1 MGSASAVKPLINDN
15 DFSFGPRL
23 TRTQGPV
30 NGPPSGAQ
38 VALVTGGARGQGRSH
53 AVNLAKRGAD
63 VVVLDILEQ
72 IPSVEYEM
80 SRQADM
86 DETVKLIEA
95 EDRRVVPVKGDVR
108 SWDDV
113 QNAVNAAITEFGRL
127 DLVSA
132 NAGIM
137 PTTGEPSQQLDAW
150 HAAIDTMLTGVYYTL
165 RAATEPMVESGRGG
179 SIVITG
185 STSTFQGV
193 AFNQKL
199 LNPGQIGYGAAKH
212 GVVAIM
218 RNFAKA
224 LGQFNVRVNL
234 VAPQGVR
241 TPMLINPYFG
251 PSVRDGAPPGWMANV
266 MNTDLVEPQDVS
278 EAVLWL
284 LSDQARY
291 GRPDAAGLRRG
302 RDQGGGPRR
311 RRLRAQPHPGR
322 AHRQRRAGPGPVPG
336 LGRAGRPVR
345 TGHHRAG
352 LTAMT
357 RTSGQ
362 LFRTCSCRSPSAP

>member
-1 MGSASAVKPLINDN
+1 VSDAWRFDGK
-15 DFSFGPRL
+15 
-23 TRTQGPV
+23 
-30 NGPPSGAQ
+30 

-72 IPSVEYEM
+72 IPSVEYDM

-95 EDRRVVPVKGDVR
+95 EDRRVIPVKGDVR
-108 SWDDV
+108 KWDDV
-113 QNAVNAAITEFGRL
+113 QKAVKAAITEFGRL

-199 LNPGQIGYGAAKH
+199 LNPGQVGYGAAKH

-241 TPMLINPYFG
+241 TPMLVNPYFG

-266 MNTDLVEPQDVS
+266 MNTDLVEPQDIS

-291 GRPDAAGLRRG
+291 
-302 RDQGGGPRR
+302 
-311 RRLRAQPHPGR
+311 
-322 AHRQRRAGPGPVPG
+322 V
-336 LGRAGRPVR
+336 
-345 TGHHRAG
+345 TG
-352 LTAMT
+352 
-357 RTSGQ
+357 TSIAVDSGT
-362 LFRTCSCRSPSAP
+362 LIY

>member
-1 MGSASAVKPLINDN
+1 MSDTWRFDGK
-15 DFSFGPRL
+15 
-23 TRTQGPV
+23 
-30 NGPPSGAQ
+30 

-53 AVNLAKRGAD
+53 AVNLARRGAD

-72 IPSVEYEM
+72 IPSVEYDM
-80 SRQADM
+80 SRQEDM

-95 EDRRVVPVKGDVR
+95 EDRRVIPVKGDVR
-108 SWDDV
+108 RWDDV
-113 QNAVNAAITEFGRL
+113 QKAVKAAITEFGRL

-132 NAGIM
+132 NAGVM
-137 PTTGEPSQQLDAW
+137 PTTGEPAQQLDAW

-199 LNPGQIGYGAAKH
+199 LNPGQVGYGAAKH

-241 TPMLINPYFG
+241 TPMLVNPYFG

-266 MNTDLVEPQDVS
+266 MNTDLVEPQDIS

-291 GRPDAAGLRRG
+291 
-302 RDQGGGPRR
+302 
-311 RRLRAQPHPGR
+311 
-322 AHRQRRAGPGPVPG
+322 V
-336 LGRAGRPVR
+336 
-345 TGHHRAG
+345 TG
-352 LTAMT
+352 
-357 RTSGQ
+357 TSIAVDSGT
-362 LFRTCSCRSPSAP
+362 LIY

>member
-1 MGSASAVKPLINDN
+1 VSDTWRFDGK
-15 DFSFGPRL
+15 
-23 TRTQGPV
+23 
-30 NGPPSGAQ
+30 

-72 IPSVEYEM
+72 IPSVEYDM
-80 SRQADM
+80 SRQDDM

-95 EDRRVVPVKGDVR
+95 EDRRVIPVKGDVR
-108 SWDDV
+108 KWDDV
-113 QNAVNAAITEFGRL
+113 QKAVKAAITEFGRL

-199 LNPGQIGYGAAKH
+199 LNPGQVGYGAAKH

-241 TPMLINPYFG
+241 TPMLVNPYFG

-266 MNTDLVEPQDVS
+266 LNTDLVEPQDIS

-291 GRPDAAGLRRG
+291 
-302 RDQGGGPRR
+302 
-311 RRLRAQPHPGR
+311 
-322 AHRQRRAGPGPVPG
+322 V
-336 LGRAGRPVR
+336 
-345 TGHHRAG
+345 TG
-352 LTAMT
+352 
-357 RTSGQ
+357 TSIAVDSGT
-362 LFRTCSCRSPSAP
+362 LIY

>member
-1 MGSASAVKPLINDN
+1 VSDTWRFDGK
-15 DFSFGPRL
+15 
-23 TRTQGPV
+23 
-30 NGPPSGAQ
+30 

-72 IPSVEYEM
+72 IPSVEYAM
-80 SRQADM
+80 STQEDM
-86 DETVKLIEA
+86 DETVKLIE
-95 EDRRVVPVKGDVR
+95 EQDRRVIAVKGDVR
-108 SWDDV
+108 KWEDV
-113 QNAVNAAITEFGRL
+113 QNAVEAAVSEFGRL

-179 SIVITG
+179 SVVITG

-199 LNPGQIGYGAAKH
+199 LNPGQVGYGAAKH

-224 LGQFNVRVNL
+224 LGQYNVRVNL

-241 TPMLINPYFG
+241 TPMLVNPYFG

-266 MNTDLVEPQDVS
+266 MNTDLVEPQDIS

-291 GRPDAAGLRRG
+291 
-302 RDQGGGPRR
+302 
-311 RRLRAQPHPGR
+311 
-322 AHRQRRAGPGPVPG
+322 V
-336 LGRAGRPVR
+336 
-345 TGHHRAG
+345 TG
-352 LTAMT
+352 
-357 RTSGQ
+357 TSIAVDSGT
-362 LFRTCSCRSPSAP
+362 LIY

>member
-1 MGSASAVKPLINDN
+1 MSDTWRFDGK
-15 DFSFGPRL
+15 
-23 TRTQGPV
+23 
-30 NGPPSGAQ
+30 

-72 IPSVEYEM
+72 IPSVEYDM
-80 SRQADM
+80 SRQDDM

-95 EDRRVVPVKGDVR
+95 EDRRVIPVKGDVR
-108 SWDDV
+108 KWDDV
-113 QNAVNAAITEFGRL
+113 ENAVKAAITEFGRL

-185 STSTFQGV
+185 STSTFRGV

-199 LNPGQIGYGAAKH
+199 LNPGQVGYGAAKH

-241 TPMLINPYFG
+241 TPMLVNPYFG

-266 MNTDLVEPQDVS
+266 LNTDLVEPQDIS

-291 GRPDAAGLRRG
+291 
-302 RDQGGGPRR
+302 
-311 RRLRAQPHPGR
+311 
-322 AHRQRRAGPGPVPG
+322 V
-336 LGRAGRPVR
+336 
-345 TGHHRAG
+345 TG
-352 LTAMT
+352 
-357 RTSGQ
+357 TSIAVDSGT
-362 LFRTCSCRSPSAP
+362 LIY

>member
-1 MGSASAVKPLINDN
+1 MSDTWRFDGK
-15 DFSFGPRL
+15 
-23 TRTQGPV
+23 
-30 NGPPSGAQ
+30 

-72 IPSVEYEM
+72 IPSVEYDM
-80 SRQADM
+80 SRQEDM

-95 EDRRVVPVKGDVR
+95 EDRRVIPVKGDVR
-108 SWDDV
+108 KWDDV
-113 QNAVNAAITEFGRL
+113 QNAVTAAVTEFGRL

-199 LNPGQIGYGAAKH
+199 LNPGQVGYGAAKH

-224 LGQFNVRVNL
+224 LGQYNVRVNL

-241 TPMLINPYFG
+241 TPMLVNPYFG

-266 MNTDLVEPQDVS
+266 MNTDLVEPQDIS

-291 GRPDAAGLRRG
+291 
-302 RDQGGGPRR
+302 
-311 RRLRAQPHPGR
+311 
-322 AHRQRRAGPGPVPG
+322 V
-336 LGRAGRPVR
+336 
-345 TGHHRAG
+345 TG
-352 LTAMT
+352 
-357 RTSGQ
+357 TSIAVDSGT
-362 LFRTCSCRSPSAP
+362 LIY

>member
-1 MGSASAVKPLINDN
+1 MSDTWRFDGK
-15 DFSFGPRL
+15 
-23 TRTQGPV
+23 
-30 NGPPSGAQ
+30 

-72 IPSVEYEM
+72 IPSVEYDM
-80 SRQADM
+80 SRQEDM

-95 EDRRVVPVKGDVR
+95 EDRRVIPVKGDVR
-108 SWDDV
+108 KWEDV
-113 QNAVNAAITEFGRL
+113 QNAVKAAITEFGRL

-150 HAAIDTMLTGVYYTL
+150 HAAIDTMLTGVYHTL
-165 RAATEPMVESGRGG
+165 RAATEPMIESGRGG

-199 LNPGQIGYGAAKH
+199 LNPGQVGYGAAKH

-224 LGQFNVRVNL
+224 LGQYNVRVNL

-241 TPMLINPYFG
+241 TPMLVNPYFG

-266 MNTDLVEPQDVS
+266 MNTDLVEPQDIS

-291 GRPDAAGLRRG
+291 
-302 RDQGGGPRR
+302 
-311 RRLRAQPHPGR
+311 
-322 AHRQRRAGPGPVPG
+322 V
-336 LGRAGRPVR
+336 
-345 TGHHRAG
+345 TG
-352 LTAMT
+352 
-357 RTSGQ
+357 TSIAVDSGT
-362 LFRTCSCRSPSAP
+362 LIY

>member
-1 MGSASAVKPLINDN
+1 VSDTWRFDGK
-15 DFSFGPRL
+15 
-23 TRTQGPV
+23 
-30 NGPPSGAQ
+30 

-63 VVVLDILEQ
+63 IVVLDILEQ
-72 IPSVEYEM
+72 IPSVEYDM
-80 SRQADM
+80 SRQGDM

-95 EDRRVVPVKGDVR
+95 EDRRVIPVKGDVR

-199 LNPGQIGYGAAKH
+199 LNPGQVGYGAAKH

-241 TPMLINPYFG
+241 TPMLMNPYFG

-266 MNTDLVEPQDVS
+266 LNTDVVEPQDVS

-291 GRPDAAGLRRG
+291 
-302 RDQGGGPRR
+302 
-311 RRLRAQPHPGR
+311 
-322 AHRQRRAGPGPVPG
+322 V
-336 LGRAGRPVR
+336 
-345 TGHHRAG
+345 TGTTIAVD
-352 LTAMT
+352 
-357 RTSGQ
+357 SGT
-362 LFRTCSCRSPSAP
+362 LIY

>member
-1 MGSASAVKPLINDN
+1 VSDTWRFDGK
-15 DFSFGPRL
+15 
-23 TRTQGPV
+23 
-30 NGPPSGAQ
+30 

-72 IPSVEYEM
+72 IPSVEYDM
-80 SRQADM
+80 SRQEDM

-95 EDRRVVPVKGDVR
+95 EDRRVIPVKGDVR
-108 SWDDV
+108 KWDDV
-113 QNAVNAAITEFGRL
+113 QNAVTAAVTEFGRL

-199 LNPGQIGYGAAKH
+199 LNPGQVGYGAAKH

-224 LGQFNVRVNL
+224 LGQYNVRVNL

-241 TPMLINPYFG
+241 TPMLVNPYFG

-266 MNTDLVEPQDVS
+266 MNTDLVEPQDIS

-291 GRPDAAGLRRG
+291 
-302 RDQGGGPRR
+302 
-311 RRLRAQPHPGR
+311 
-322 AHRQRRAGPGPVPG
+322 V
-336 LGRAGRPVR
+336 
-345 TGHHRAG
+345 TG
-352 LTAMT
+352 
-357 RTSGQ
+357 TSIAVDSGT
-362 LFRTCSCRSPSAP
+362 LIY

>member
-1 MGSASAVKPLINDN
+1 MSDAWRFDGK
-15 DFSFGPRL
+15 
-23 TRTQGPV
+23 
-30 NGPPSGAQ
+30 
-38 VALVTGGARGQGRSH
+38 VALITGGARGQGRSH

-63 VVVLDILEQ
+63 IVLLDILEQ

-80 SRQADM
+80 SRQDDM
-86 DETVKLIEA
+86 DETVKQIEA
-95 EDRRVVPVKGDVR
+95 EDRRVIPLKGDVR
-108 SWDDV
+108 NWDDV
-113 QNAVNAAITEFGRL
+113 QNAVNVAVAEFGRL

-137 PTTGEPSQQLDAW
+137 PTTGELAQQLDAW

-199 LNPGQIGYGAAKH
+199 LNPGQVGYGAAKH

-241 TPMLINPYFG
+241 TPMLVNPYFG

-266 MNTDLVEPQDVS
+266 LNTDLVEPQDIS

-291 GRPDAAGLRRG
+291 
-302 RDQGGGPRR
+302 
-311 RRLRAQPHPGR
+311 
-322 AHRQRRAGPGPVPG
+322 V
-336 LGRAGRPVR
+336 
-345 TGHHRAG
+345 TG
-352 LTAMT
+352 
-357 RTSGQ
+357 TSIAVDSGT
-362 LFRTCSCRSPSAP
+362 LIY

>member
-1 MGSASAVKPLINDN
+1 VSDTWRFDGK
-15 DFSFGPRL
+15 
-23 TRTQGPV
+23 
-30 NGPPSGAQ
+30 

-72 IPSVEYEM
+72 IPSVEYAM
-80 SRQADM
+80 STQEDM

-95 EDRRVVPVKGDVR
+95 LDRRVVAVKGDVR
-108 SWDDV
+108 KWDDV
-113 QNAVNAAITEFGRL
+113 QNAVKAAVTEFGRL

-199 LNPGQIGYGAAKH
+199 LNPGQVGYGAAKH

-224 LGQFNVRVNL
+224 LGQYNVRVNL

-241 TPMLINPYFG
+241 TPMLVNPYFG

-266 MNTDLVEPQDVS
+266 MNTDLVEPQDIS

-291 GRPDAAGLRRG
+291 
-302 RDQGGGPRR
+302 
-311 RRLRAQPHPGR
+311 
-322 AHRQRRAGPGPVPG
+322 V
-336 LGRAGRPVR
+336 
-345 TGHHRAG
+345 TG
-352 LTAMT
+352 
-357 RTSGQ
+357 TSIAVDSGT
-362 LFRTCSCRSPSAP
+362 LIY

>member
-1 MGSASAVKPLINDN
+1 MSDTWRFDGK
-15 DFSFGPRL
+15 
-23 TRTQGPV
+23 
-30 NGPPSGAQ
+30 

-72 IPSVEYEM
+72 IPSVEYDM
-80 SRQADM
+80 SRQDDM

-95 EDRRVVPVKGDVR
+95 EDRRVIPVKGDVR
-108 SWDDV
+108 KWEDV
-113 QNAVNAAITEFGRL
+113 QDAVKAAITEFGRL

-165 RAATEPMVESGRGG
+165 RAATEPMIESGRGG

-199 LNPGQIGYGAAKH
+199 LNPGQVGYGAAKH

-224 LGQFNVRVNL
+224 LGQYNVRVNL

-241 TPMLINPYFG
+241 TPMLVNPYFG

-266 MNTDLVEPQDVS
+266 MNTDLVEPQDIS

-291 GRPDAAGLRRG
+291 
-302 RDQGGGPRR
+302 
-311 RRLRAQPHPGR
+311 
-322 AHRQRRAGPGPVPG
+322 V
-336 LGRAGRPVR
+336 
-345 TGHHRAG
+345 TG
-352 LTAMT
+352 
-357 RTSGQ
+357 TSIAVDSGT
-362 LFRTCSCRSPSAP
+362 LIY

>member
-1 MGSASAVKPLINDN
+1 MSDAWRFDGK
-15 DFSFGPRL
+15 
-23 TRTQGPV
+23 
-30 NGPPSGAQ
+30 

-63 VVVLDILEQ
+63 VVLLDILGQ
-72 IPSVEYEM
+72 IPSVEYDM

-95 EDRRVVPVKGDVR
+95 EDRRAIPLKGDVR
-108 SWDDV
+108 NWDDV
-113 QNAVNAAITEFGRL
+113 QNAVSTAVTEFGHL

-193 AFNQKL
+193 AFNRKL

-266 MNTDLVEPQDVS
+266 MNTDVVEPQDVS

-291 GRPDAAGLRRG
+291 
-302 RDQGGGPRR
+302 
-311 RRLRAQPHPGR
+311 
-322 AHRQRRAGPGPVPG
+322 V
-336 LGRAGRPVR
+336 
-345 TGHHRAG
+345 TGSSIAVD
-352 LTAMT
+352 
-357 RTSGQ
+357 SGT
-362 LFRTCSCRSPSAP
+362 LIY

>member
-1 MGSASAVKPLINDN
+1 MSDAWRFDGK
-15 DFSFGPRL
+15 
-23 TRTQGPV
+23 
-30 NGPPSGAQ
+30 

-63 VVVLDILEQ
+63 VVILDILEQ
-72 IPSVEYEM
+72 IPSVEYDM

-95 EDRRVVPVKGDVR
+95 EDRRVIPLKGDVR
-108 SWDDV
+108 KWDDV
-113 QNAVNAAITEFGRL
+113 QNAVKAAITEFGRL

-132 NAGIM
+132 NAGVM

-165 RAATEPMVESGRGG
+165 RAATEPMVDSGRGG

-241 TPMLINPYFG
+241 TPMIVNPYFG

-266 MNTDLVEPQDVS
+266 LNTDIVEPQDVS

-291 GRPDAAGLRRG
+291 
-302 RDQGGGPRR
+302 
-311 RRLRAQPHPGR
+311 
-322 AHRQRRAGPGPVPG
+322 V
-336 LGRAGRPVR
+336 
-345 TGHHRAG
+345 TG
-352 LTAMT
+352 
-357 RTSGQ
+357 TSIAVDSGT
-362 LFRTCSCRSPSAP
+362 LIY

>member
-1 MGSASAVKPLINDN
+1 MSDTWRFDGK
-15 DFSFGPRL
+15 
-23 TRTQGPV
+23 
-30 NGPPSGAQ
+30 

-72 IPSVEYEM
+72 IPSVEYDM
-80 SRQADM
+80 SRQEDM

-95 EDRRVVPVKGDVR
+95 EDRRVIPVKGDVR
-108 SWDDV
+108 KWDDV
-113 QNAVNAAITEFGRL
+113 QNAVTAAITEFGRL

-165 RAATEPMVESGRGG
+165 RAATEPMIESGRGG

-199 LNPGQIGYGAAKH
+199 LNPGQVGYGAAKH

-224 LGQFNVRVNL
+224 LGQFGVRVNL

-241 TPMLINPYFG
+241 TPMLVNPYFG

-266 MNTDLVEPQDVS
+266 MNTDLVEPQDIS

-291 GRPDAAGLRRG
+291 
-302 RDQGGGPRR
+302 
-311 RRLRAQPHPGR
+311 
-322 AHRQRRAGPGPVPG
+322 V
-336 LGRAGRPVR
+336 
-345 TGHHRAG
+345 TG
-352 LTAMT
+352 
-357 RTSGQ
+357 TSIAVDSGT
-362 LFRTCSCRSPSAP
+362 LIY

>member
-1 MGSASAVKPLINDN
+1 MSDTWRFDGK
-15 DFSFGPRL
+15 
-23 TRTQGPV
+23 
-30 NGPPSGAQ
+30 

-63 VVVLDILEQ
+63 VVLLDILDQ
-72 IPSVEYEM
+72 IPSVEYDM

-95 EDRRVVPVKGDVR
+95 EDRRVIPLKGDVR
-108 SWDDV
+108 NWDDV
-113 QNAVNAAITEFGRL
+113 QNAVSTAVTEFGHL

-193 AFNQKL
+193 AFNRKL

-266 MNTDLVEPQDVS
+266 MNTDVVEPQDVS

-291 GRPDAAGLRRG
+291 
-302 RDQGGGPRR
+302 
-311 RRLRAQPHPGR
+311 
-322 AHRQRRAGPGPVPG
+322 V
-336 LGRAGRPVR
+336 
-345 TGHHRAG
+345 TGSSIAVD
-352 LTAMT
+352 
-357 RTSGQ
+357 SGT
-362 LFRTCSCRSPSAP
+362 LIY

>member
-1 MGSASAVKPLINDN
+1 MSDAWRFDGK
-15 DFSFGPRL
+15 
-23 TRTQGPV
+23 
-30 NGPPSGAQ
+30 
-38 VALVTGGARGQGRSH
+38 VALITGGARGQGRSH

-63 VVVLDILEQ
+63 IVVLDILDQ
-72 IPSVEYEM
+72 IPSVEYDM

-95 EDRRVVPVKGDVR
+95 EDRRVIPLKGDVR
-108 SWDDV
+108 KWDDV
-113 QNAVNAAITEFGRL
+113 QNAVKAAITEFGRL

-132 NAGIM
+132 NAGVM

-199 LNPGQIGYGAAKH
+199 LNPGQVGYGAAKH

-241 TPMLINPYFG
+241 TPMLVNPYFG

-266 MNTDLVEPQDVS
+266 LNTDLVEPQDIS

-291 GRPDAAGLRRG
+291 
-302 RDQGGGPRR
+302 
-311 RRLRAQPHPGR
+311 
-322 AHRQRRAGPGPVPG
+322 V
-336 LGRAGRPVR
+336 
-345 TGHHRAG
+345 TG
-352 LTAMT
+352 
-357 RTSGQ
+357 TSIAVDSGT
-362 LFRTCSCRSPSAP
+362 LIY

>member
-1 MGSASAVKPLINDN
+1 MSETWRFDGK
-15 DFSFGPRL
+15 
-23 TRTQGPV
+23 
-30 NGPPSGAQ
+30 

-63 VVVLDILEQ
+63 IVVLDILEQ
-72 IPSVEYEM
+72 IPSVEYAM
-80 SRQADM
+80 STQDDM

-95 EDRRVVPVKGDVR
+95 LDRRIVAVKGDVR
-108 SWDDV
+108 KWEDV
-113 QNAVNAAITEFGRL
+113 QGAVTAAVGEFGRL

-199 LNPGQIGYGAAKH
+199 LNPGQVGYGAAKH

-224 LGQFNVRVNL
+224 LGQYNVRVNL

-241 TPMLINPYFG
+241 TPMLVNPYFG

-266 MNTDLVEPQDVS
+266 MTTDLVEPQDIS

-291 GRPDAAGLRRG
+291 
-302 RDQGGGPRR
+302 
-311 RRLRAQPHPGR
+311 
-322 AHRQRRAGPGPVPG
+322 V
-336 LGRAGRPVR
+336 
-345 TGHHRAG
+345 TG
-352 LTAMT
+352 
-357 RTSGQ
+357 TSIAVDSGT
-362 LFRTCSCRSPSAP
+362 LIY

>member
-1 MGSASAVKPLINDN
+1 MSELWRFDGK
-15 DFSFGPRL
+15 
-23 TRTQGPV
+23 
-30 NGPPSGAQ
+30 

-63 VVVLDILEQ
+63 VVILDLLEQ

-80 SRQADM
+80 SSQSDM
-86 DETVKLIEA
+86 DETVKLVE
-95 EDRRVVPVKGDVR
+95 EEGKRVLPIKGDVR

-113 QNAVNAAITEFGRL
+113 DGAVKAALAEFGRL

-137 PTTGEPSQQLDAW
+137 PTTGEPAQQLDAW
-150 HAAIDTMLTGVYYTL
+150 HATIDVMLTGVYYTL
-165 RAATEPMVESGRGG
+165 KAATAPMVESGRGG
-179 SIVITG
+179 SVVITG

-193 AFNQKL
+193 AYNQRI
-199 LNPGQIGYGAAKH
+199 LNPGQVGYGAAKH

-241 TPMLINPYFG
+241 TPMLENPFFG
-251 PSVRDGAPPGWMANV
+251 PSVREGAPPGWMANV
-266 MNTDLVEPQDVS
+266 LGTDIVEPQDIS

-291 GRPDAAGLRRG
+291 
-302 RDQGGGPRR
+302 
-311 RRLRAQPHPGR
+311 
-322 AHRQRRAGPGPVPG
+322 V
-336 LGRAGRPVR
+336 
-345 TGHHRAG
+345 TG
-352 LTAMT
+352 
-357 RTSGQ
+357 TSIAVDSGT
-362 LFRTCSCRSPSAP
+362 LIY

>member
-1 MGSASAVKPLINDN
+1 MSDTWRFDGK
-15 DFSFGPRL
+15 
-23 TRTQGPV
+23 
-30 NGPPSGAQ
+30 

-63 VVVLDILEQ
+63 IVVLDILEQ
-72 IPSVEYEM
+72 IPSVEYDM
-80 SRQADM
+80 SRQGDM

-95 EDRRVVPVKGDVR
+95 EDRRVIPVKGDVR

-199 LNPGQIGYGAAKH
+199 LNPGQVGYGAAKH

-241 TPMLINPYFG
+241 TPMLMNPYFG

-266 MNTDLVEPQDVS
+266 LNTDVVEPQDVS

-291 GRPDAAGLRRG
+291 
-302 RDQGGGPRR
+302 
-311 RRLRAQPHPGR
+311 
-322 AHRQRRAGPGPVPG
+322 V
-336 LGRAGRPVR
+336 
-345 TGHHRAG
+345 TG
-352 LTAMT
+352 
-357 RTSGQ
+357 TSIAVDSGT
-362 LFRTCSCRSPSAP
+362 LIY

>member
-1 MGSASAVKPLINDN
+1 VSDTWRFDGK
-15 DFSFGPRL
+15 
-23 TRTQGPV
+23 
-30 NGPPSGAQ
+30 

-72 IPSVEYEM
+72 IPSVEYAM
-80 SRQADM
+80 SSQEDM

-95 EDRRVVPVKGDVR
+95 QDRRVVAVKGDVR
-108 SWDDV
+108 KWEDV
-113 QNAVNAAITEFGRL
+113 QNAVKAAVTEFGRL

-150 HAAIDTMLTGVYYTL
+150 HAAIDTMLTGVYHTL

-199 LNPGQIGYGAAKH
+199 LNPGQVGYGAAKH

-224 LGQFNVRVNL
+224 LGQFGVRVNL

-241 TPMLINPYFG
+241 TPMLVNPYFG

-266 MNTDLVEPQDVS
+266 LNTDLVEPQDIS

-291 GRPDAAGLRRG
+291 
-302 RDQGGGPRR
+302 
-311 RRLRAQPHPGR
+311 
-322 AHRQRRAGPGPVPG
+322 V
-336 LGRAGRPVR
+336 
-345 TGHHRAG
+345 TG
-352 LTAMT
+352 
-357 RTSGQ
+357 TSIAVDSGT
-362 LFRTCSCRSPSAP
+362 LIY

>member
-1 MGSASAVKPLINDN
+1 MSDTWRFDGK
-15 DFSFGPRL
+15 
-23 TRTQGPV
+23 
-30 NGPPSGAQ
+30 

-72 IPSVEYEM
+72 IPSVEYDM
-80 SRQADM
+80 SRQEDM

-95 EDRRVVPVKGDVR
+95 EDRRVIPVKGDVR
-108 SWDDV
+108 KWEDV
-113 QNAVNAAITEFGRL
+113 QDAVKAAITEFGRL

-165 RAATEPMVESGRGG
+165 RAATEPMIESGRGG

-199 LNPGQIGYGAAKH
+199 LNPGQVGYGAAKH

-224 LGQFNVRVNL
+224 LGQYNVRVNL

-241 TPMLINPYFG
+241 TPMLVNPYFG

-266 MNTDLVEPQDVS
+266 MNTDLVEPQDIS

-291 GRPDAAGLRRG
+291 
-302 RDQGGGPRR
+302 
-311 RRLRAQPHPGR
+311 
-322 AHRQRRAGPGPVPG
+322 V
-336 LGRAGRPVR
+336 
-345 TGHHRAG
+345 TG
-352 LTAMT
+352 
-357 RTSGQ
+357 TSIAVDSGT
-362 LFRTCSCRSPSAP
+362 LIY

>member
-1 MGSASAVKPLINDN
+1 VSDTWRFDGK
-15 DFSFGPRL
+15 
-23 TRTQGPV
+23 
-30 NGPPSGAQ
+30 

-72 IPSVEYEM
+72 IPSVEYDM
-80 SRQADM
+80 SRQDDM

-95 EDRRVVPVKGDVR
+95 EDRRVIPVKGDVR
-108 SWDDV
+108 KWDDV
-113 QNAVNAAITEFGRL
+113 QNAVKAAISEFGRL

-199 LNPGQIGYGAAKH
+199 LNPGQVGYGAAKH

-241 TPMLINPYFG
+241 TPMLVNPYFG

-266 MNTDLVEPQDVS
+266 LNTDLVEPQDIS

-291 GRPDAAGLRRG
+291 
-302 RDQGGGPRR
+302 
-311 RRLRAQPHPGR
+311 
-322 AHRQRRAGPGPVPG
+322 V
-336 LGRAGRPVR
+336 
-345 TGHHRAG
+345 TG
-352 LTAMT
+352 
-357 RTSGQ
+357 TSIAVDSGT
-362 LFRTCSCRSPSAP
+362 LIY

>member
-1 MGSASAVKPLINDN
+1 VSDAWRFDGK
-15 DFSFGPRL
+15 
-23 TRTQGPV
+23 
-30 NGPPSGAQ
+30 

-72 IPSVEYEM
+72 IPSVEYDM

-95 EDRRVVPVKGDVR
+95 EDRRVIPLKGDVR
-108 SWDDV
+108 KWDDV
-113 QNAVNAAITEFGRL
+113 QNAVKAAITEFGRL

-137 PTTGEPSQQLDAW
+137 PTTGEPAQQLDAW

-199 LNPGQIGYGAAKH
+199 LNPGQVGYGAAKH

-241 TPMLINPYFG
+241 TPMLMNPYFG

-266 MNTDLVEPQDVS
+266 MNTDVVEPQDVS

-291 GRPDAAGLRRG
+291 
-302 RDQGGGPRR
+302 
-311 RRLRAQPHPGR
+311 
-322 AHRQRRAGPGPVPG
+322 V
-336 LGRAGRPVR
+336 
-345 TGHHRAG
+345 TGTTIAVD
-352 LTAMT
+352 
-357 RTSGQ
+357 SGT
-362 LFRTCSCRSPSAP
+362 LIY

>member
-1 MGSASAVKPLINDN
+1 MSDAWRFDGK
-15 DFSFGPRL
+15 
-23 TRTQGPV
+23 
-30 NGPPSGAQ
+30 

-63 VVVLDILEQ
+63 VVLLDILDQ
-72 IPSVEYEM
+72 IPSVEYDM

-95 EDRRVVPVKGDVR
+95 EDRRVIPLKGDVR
-108 SWDDV
+108 NWDDV
-113 QNAVNAAITEFGRL
+113 QNAVSTAVTEFGHL

-193 AFNQKL
+193 AFNRKL

-266 MNTDLVEPQDVS
+266 MNTDVVEPQDVS

-291 GRPDAAGLRRG
+291 
-302 RDQGGGPRR
+302 
-311 RRLRAQPHPGR
+311 
-322 AHRQRRAGPGPVPG
+322 V
-336 LGRAGRPVR
+336 
-345 TGHHRAG
+345 TGSSIAVD
-352 LTAMT
+352 
-357 RTSGQ
+357 SGT
-362 LFRTCSCRSPSAP
+362 LIY

>member
-1 MGSASAVKPLINDN
+1 MSETWRFDGK
-15 DFSFGPRL
+15 
-23 TRTQGPV
+23 
-30 NGPPSGAQ
+30 

-72 IPSVEYEM
+72 IPSVEYDM
-80 SRQADM
+80 SRQDDM

-95 EDRRVVPVKGDVR
+95 EDRRVIPVKGDVR
-108 SWDDV
+108 KWDDV
-113 QNAVNAAITEFGRL
+113 QNAVKAAITEFGRL

-185 STSTFQGV
+185 STSTFQAV

-199 LNPGQIGYGAAKH
+199 LNPGQVGYGAAKH

-241 TPMLINPYFG
+241 TPMLVNPYFG

-266 MNTDLVEPQDVS
+266 LNTDLVEPQDIS

-291 GRPDAAGLRRG
+291 
-302 RDQGGGPRR
+302 
-311 RRLRAQPHPGR
+311 
-322 AHRQRRAGPGPVPG
+322 V
-336 LGRAGRPVR
+336 
-345 TGHHRAG
+345 TG
-352 LTAMT
+352 
-357 RTSGQ
+357 TSIAVDSGT
-362 LFRTCSCRSPSAP
+362 LIY

>member
-1 MGSASAVKPLINDN
+1 MSDTWRFDGK
-15 DFSFGPRL
+15 
-23 TRTQGPV
+23 
-30 NGPPSGAQ
+30 

-72 IPSVEYEM
+72 IPSVEYDM
-80 SRQADM
+80 SRQDDM

-95 EDRRVVPVKGDVR
+95 EDRRVIPVKGDVR
-108 SWDDV
+108 KWDDV
-113 QNAVNAAITEFGRL
+113 QNAVTAAITEFGRL

-165 RAATEPMVESGRGG
+165 RAATEPMIESGRGG

-199 LNPGQIGYGAAKH
+199 LNPGQVGYGAAKH

-241 TPMLINPYFG
+241 TPMLVNPYFG

-266 MNTDLVEPQDVS
+266 LNTDLVEPQDIS

-291 GRPDAAGLRRG
+291 
-302 RDQGGGPRR
+302 
-311 RRLRAQPHPGR
+311 
-322 AHRQRRAGPGPVPG
+322 V
-336 LGRAGRPVR
+336 
-345 TGHHRAG
+345 TG
-352 LTAMT
+352 
-357 RTSGQ
+357 TSIAVDSGT
-362 LFRTCSCRSPSAP
+362 LIY

>member
-1 MGSASAVKPLINDN
+1 MSDTWRFDGK
-15 DFSFGPRL
+15 
-23 TRTQGPV
+23 
-30 NGPPSGAQ
+30 

-72 IPSVEYEM
+72 IPSVEYDM
-80 SRQADM
+80 SRQEDM

-95 EDRRVVPVKGDVR
+95 EDRRVIPVKGDVR
-108 SWDDV
+108 KWDDV
-113 QNAVNAAITEFGRL
+113 QNAVTAAITEFGRL

-165 RAATEPMVESGRGG
+165 RAATEPMIESGRGG

-199 LNPGQIGYGAAKH
+199 LNPGQVGYGAAKH

-224 LGQFNVRVNL
+224 LGQYNVRVNL

-241 TPMLINPYFG
+241 TPMLVNPYFG

-266 MNTDLVEPQDVS
+266 LNTDLVEPQDIS

-291 GRPDAAGLRRG
+291 
-302 RDQGGGPRR
+302 
-311 RRLRAQPHPGR
+311 
-322 AHRQRRAGPGPVPG
+322 V
-336 LGRAGRPVR
+336 
-345 TGHHRAG
+345 TG
-352 LTAMT
+352 
-357 RTSGQ
+357 TSIAVDSGT
-362 LFRTCSCRSPSAP
+362 LIY

>member
-1 MGSASAVKPLINDN
+1 MSDTWRFDGK
-15 DFSFGPRL
+15 
-23 TRTQGPV
+23 
-30 NGPPSGAQ
+30 

-72 IPSVEYEM
+72 IPSVEYDM
-80 SRQADM
+80 SRQEDM

-95 EDRRVVPVKGDVR
+95 EDRRVIPVKGDVR
-108 SWDDV
+108 KWDDV
-113 QNAVNAAITEFGRL
+113 QNAVTAAITEFGRL

-165 RAATEPMVESGRGG
+165 RAATEPMIESGRGG

-193 AFNQKL
+193 AFTQKL
-199 LNPGQIGYGAAKH
+199 LNPGQVGYGAAKH

-224 LGQFNVRVNL
+224 LGQYNVRVNL

-241 TPMLINPYFG
+241 TPMLVNPYFG

-266 MNTDLVEPQDVS
+266 MNTDLVEPQDIS

-291 GRPDAAGLRRG
+291 
-302 RDQGGGPRR
+302 
-311 RRLRAQPHPGR
+311 
-322 AHRQRRAGPGPVPG
+322 V
-336 LGRAGRPVR
+336 
-345 TGHHRAG
+345 TG
-352 LTAMT
+352 
-357 RTSGQ
+357 TSIAVDSGT
-362 LFRTCSCRSPSAP
+362 LIY

>member
-1 MGSASAVKPLINDN
+1 MMFNMNCDEGYLGGVVSDAWRFDGK
-15 DFSFGPRL
+15 
-23 TRTQGPV
+23 
-30 NGPPSGAQ
+30 
-38 VALVTGGARGQGRSH
+38 VALITGGARGQGRSH

-63 VVVLDILEQ
+63 IVLLDILEQ

-80 SRQADM
+80 SRQDDM
-86 DETVKLIEA
+86 DETVKQIEA
-95 EDRRVVPVKGDVR
+95 EDRRVIPLKGDVR
-108 SWDDV
+108 NWDDV
-113 QNAVNAAITEFGRL
+113 QNAVNVAVAEFGRL

-199 LNPGQIGYGAAKH
+199 LNPGQVGYGAAKH

-241 TPMLINPYFG
+241 TPMLVNPYFG

-266 MNTDLVEPQDVS
+266 LNTDLVEPQDIS

-291 GRPDAAGLRRG
+291 
-302 RDQGGGPRR
+302 
-311 RRLRAQPHPGR
+311 
-322 AHRQRRAGPGPVPG
+322 V
-336 LGRAGRPVR
+336 
-345 TGHHRAG
+345 TG
-352 LTAMT
+352 
-357 RTSGQ
+357 TSIAVDSGT
-362 LFRTCSCRSPSAP
+362 LIY

>member
-1 MGSASAVKPLINDN
+1 MSDTWRFDGK
-15 DFSFGPRL
+15 
-23 TRTQGPV
+23 
-30 NGPPSGAQ
+30 

-72 IPSVEYEM
+72 IPSVEYHM
-80 SRQADM
+80 SRQEDM

-95 EDRRVVPVKGDVR
+95 EDRRVIPVKGDVR
-108 SWDDV
+108 KWDDV
-113 QNAVNAAITEFGRL
+113 QNAVKAAITEFGRL

-137 PTTGEPSQQLDAW
+137 PTTGEPSQQIDAW

-185 STSTFQGV
+185 STSTFRGV

-199 LNPGQIGYGAAKH
+199 LNPGQVGYGAAKH

-241 TPMLINPYFG
+241 TPMLVNPYFG

-266 MNTDLVEPQDVS
+266 MNTDLVEPQDIS

-291 GRPDAAGLRRG
+291 
-302 RDQGGGPRR
+302 
-311 RRLRAQPHPGR
+311 
-322 AHRQRRAGPGPVPG
+322 V
-336 LGRAGRPVR
+336 
-345 TGHHRAG
+345 TG
-352 LTAMT
+352 
-357 RTSGQ
+357 TSIAVDSGT
-362 LFRTCSCRSPSAP
+362 LIY